1 MKKCITLDPLFEEF
15 EPLLDSMGIVLV
27 DLDHS
32 ENPYEC
38 KVTAII
44 KMKEEEVGV
53 IETAR
58 VFKLIKT
65 RMELK
70 LAPETDLNLEVSTP
84 GLQRKIRDAY
94 EFTLFVGKR
103 VRVYDLLIGAWVS
116 GIIKNVNDDS
126 VCLTSVL
133 DENNKQLD
141 NDLVIKFE
149 TIQKAKLEYIW
160 EESKH
165 AK

>member
-15 EPLLDSMGIVLV
+15 EPLLDALGIVLV
-27 DLDHS
+27 DLEHS

-38 KVTAII
+38 KITAIVT
-44 KMKEEEVGV
+44 MKSGEIGV
-53 IETAR
+53 DETTK
-58 VFKLIKT
+58 VFRLIRT

-94 EFTLFVGKR
+94 EFSIFVGKR
-103 VRVYDLLIGAWVS
+103 VRLHDLLIGSWVS
-116 GIIKNVNDDS
+116 GIIEKVDNECVY
-126 VCLTSVL
+126 LTSVL
-133 DENNKQLD
+133 DENNKQLEEE
-141 NDLVIKFE
+141 LVIKFE